1 MLLNEEKVGRI
12 IFEQRNVIEERYDGY
27 KDRMVTMIGKILVN
41 ERRHRVSP
49 TNIQTRIND
58 MFQKAAW
65 SLAKER
71 SSEIGT
77 EE

>member
-1 MLLNEEKVGRI
+1 MPLNEEKMERI

-27 KDRMVTMIGKILVN
+27 RDRMVTMIGKILGR
-41 ERRHRVSP
+41 EQRHRISP